1 MFENLTQEEKLELYN
16 RCKELYYTGE
26 EESPLSDFEF
36 DQLEKQ
42 LNLENISRIGSFHK
56 KNYTVAHPV
65 LMGSISKTN
74 VLEEP
79 DGSIDWKK
87 YDNEITKYLSKSRG
101 YDRRDW
107 YFTAGVKLDGCSWE
121 AVIDPKGNLVSVSSR
136 GDGTYGKSLIDWF
149 QPEWEKHYKNF
160 VLRYFKELD
169 DDSYMFL
176 RYLIVRG
183 ECLVKK
189 STFEKKYKDLFAIPR
204 NFVSGVLNQDFKGT
218 PEQLEYREDLDWVSY
233 RYIEQYDNDTNVEID
248 YLHTPSLPG
257 NKLMDVFEYHN
268 VNSKVLYDKFEKIR
282 KEYDY
287 ECDGI
292 VIQPGTVYKLNDYT
306 RARQQDSC
314 ALKFL
319 PEVVPAVVKDIEWN
333 VSKNGEY
340 VPTGIL
346 EEVILGGKKVNRVSF
361 HNYGYVRDNGLWLNS
376 KITIKLGGD
385 IVPQVDTIV
394 EPSTSVISLPEDSY
408 IDGIH
413 LMKILSEND
422 KMYIRFTNSANV
434 LKIDGIGEK
443 VAAKLFEI
451 FPTGNILDFMIND
464 KWKESLDDSK
474 SSQNIISSLIER
486 KKTLTL
492 PDVIQSMGYENC
504 GEKNALWLAKV
515 VSGLN
520 PDSKGIP
527 TSIIDLSETND
538 FHYQVEKYMESLG
551 VKPLVEESSDKIPVI
566 LTGSPKS
573 HNYDTKN
580 DFLAKHPQF
589 VETTKWEECKILITD
604 DLNSTS
610 TKMEKAKKKGI
621 VIKTYS
627 DF

>member
-1 MFENLTQEEKLELYN
+1 MFENLTQEERLELYN
-16 RCKELYYTGE
+16 RSKELYYTGE

-36 DQLEKQ
+36 DQLEKE
-42 LNLENISRIGSFHK
+42 LGLENVSRVGSFHK
-56 KNYTVAHPV
+56 KNYTISHPI
-65 LMGSISKTN
+65 LMGSISKVN

-87 YDNEITKYLSKSRG
+87 YDTEITKYLSKSKG
-101 YDRRDW
+101 YDRQDW

-149 QPEWEKHYKNF
+149 QPEWEKRYKNL
-160 VLRYFKELD
+160 VLQYFNELD
-169 DDSYMFL
+169 DHSHMFL

-183 ECLVKK
+183 ECLIKK
-189 STFEKKYKDLFAIPR
+189 STFDKKYKDLFAIPR

-218 PEQLEYREDLDWVSY
+218 PEQLEYRADLDWVSY
-233 RYIEQYDNDTNVEID
+233 RYIEQYDNDTNLEID

-282 KEYDY
+282 NEYDY
-287 ECDGI
+287 ESDGI
-292 VIQPGTVYKLNDYT
+292 VIQPGTIYKLNDYT

-319 PEVVPAVVKDIEWN
+319 PEVVPATVKDIEWN

-413 LMKILSEND
+413 LMKTLSEND

-434 LKIDGIGEK
+434 LQIDGIGEK

-451 FPTGNILDFMIND
+451 LPTRNIINFMITEE
-464 KWKESLDDSK
+464 WKRYLDDSK
-474 SSQNIISSLIER
+474 SSQNIIKSLEER

-527 TSIIDLSETND
+527 TSIIELSEDNSFLYD
-538 FHYQVEKYMESLG
+538 VERYMELLG
-551 VKPLVEESSDKIPVI
+551 LKPLVEESSDKIPVI
-566 LTGSPKS
+566 LTGSPKECGYS
-573 HNYDTKN
+573 TKA
-580 DFLAKHPQF
+580 DFLTKHPQF
-589 VETTKWEECKILITD
+589 VETTKWGECKILFTD
-604 DLNSTS
+604 DLESTS
-610 TKMEKAKKKGI
+610 SKMEKAKKLGI
-621 VIKTYS
+621 EIKCYI
-627 DF
+627 

>member
-1 MFENLTQEEKLELYN
+1 MFEILTQEEKLELYN

-36 DQLEKQ
+36 DQLEKE
-42 LNLENISRIGSFHK
+42 LGLENVSRVGSFHK
-56 KNYTVAHPV
+56 KNYTIAHPI
-65 LMGSISKTN
+65 LMGSISKVN

-87 YDNEITKYLSKSRG
+87 YDDEITKYLSKSRG
-101 YDRRDW
+101 YDRKDW

-149 QPEWEKHYKNF
+149 QPEWEKHYKNL
-160 VLRYFKELD
+160 VLQYFNELD
-169 DDSYMFL
+169 DHSYMFL
-176 RYLIVRG
+176 RYLIIRG
-183 ECLVKK
+183 ECLIKK
-189 STFEKKYKDLFAIPR
+189 TTFEKKYKDLFAIPR

-218 PEQLEYREDLDWVSY
+218 PEQLEYRADLDWVSY

-268 VNSKVLYDKFEKIR
+268 VNSKVLYDKFETIR
-282 KEYDY
+282 KGYDY

-292 VIQPGTVYKLNDYT
+292 VIQPGTIYKLNDYT

-319 PEVVPAVVKDIEWN
+319 PEVVPATVKDIEWN

-385 IVPQVDTIV
+385 IVPQVDTII

-408 IDGIH
+408 VDGVH
-413 LMKILSEND
+413 LYKIMSEKD
-422 KMYIRFTNSANV
+422 KMYIRFINSANV
-434 LKIDGIGEK
+434 LQIDGIGEK

-451 FPTGNILDFMIND
+451 LPTRNIINFMITD
-464 KWKESLDDSK
+464 EWKRYLDDSK
-474 SSQNIISSLIER
+474 SSQNIIKSLEER

-504 GEKNALWLAKV
+504 GEKNSLYLAKV

-527 TSIIDLSETND
+527 TSIIELSEDNSFLYD
-538 FHYQVEKYMESLG
+538 AERYRELLDL
-551 VKPLVEESSDKIPVI
+551 KPLVEESSDKIPVI
-566 LTGSPKS
+566 LTGSPKPYY
-573 HNYDTKN
+573 NTKM

-589 VETTKWEECKILITD
+589 VETTKFDEAKYLISD
-604 DLNSTS
+604 SLDSTS
-610 TKMEKAKKKGI
+610 SKMEKAKKKGI
-621 VIKTYS
+621 TIKTYL